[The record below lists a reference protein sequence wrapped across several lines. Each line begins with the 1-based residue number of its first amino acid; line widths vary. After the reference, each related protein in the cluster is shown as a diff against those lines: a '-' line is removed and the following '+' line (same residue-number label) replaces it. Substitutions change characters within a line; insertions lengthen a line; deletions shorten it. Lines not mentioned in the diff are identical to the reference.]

1 MKKLISIITLTF
13 ILTGISYSQ
22 FSFSVKP
29 GLNLNS
35 ANIGYRSEKGV
46 FYGGLQFINV
56 IYKYKNG
63 YDDDKLKLHVYM
75 PYIGYKSFIMEKENI
90 KSSISATLFKPMI
103 FGKEITDG
111 TEEDSY
117 REELKDIGIWGG
129 EFAFGTE
136 YFLSENFSLGGEF
149 GLRLAIYVDDHD
161 SGTYTYKES
170 LYLNM
175 TYVSGSLNFYF

>member
-1 MKKLISIITLTF
+1 MKKIVSIITLTF

-56 IYKYKNG
+56 TYKYKNQ

-75 PYIGYKSFIMEKENI
+75 PYIGYKFFIKEKENI
-90 KSSISATLFKPMI
+90 KSSISATLFKPMV

-111 TEEDSY
+111 TEEVSFKEDL
-117 REELKDIGIWGG
+117 RNINIWGG

-161 SGTYTYKES
+161 SDYKES